1 MQFRA
6 GFVLASLCPRYRYV
20 RIDLDPMR
28 LGRIILL
35 ASLAQ
40 LLGLSA
46 LAAALSEHPAFTKD
60 MSLAE
65 DAQAWHSV
73 LPAATSEV
81 TLSFTHLRPST
92 QAMLAVTALA
102 ETSLRHSVWMVAPA
116 VRTAAVPRPRRHA
129 LLRC

>member
-1 MQFRA
+1 M
-6 GFVLASLCPRYRYV
+6 VPSYRYG
-20 RIDLDPMR
+20 RIDQASMR

-60 MSLAE
+60 VTASE
-65 DAQAWHSV
+65 ESRDWHSL
-73 LPAATSEV
+73 LPAATSEI
-81 TLSFTHLRPST
+81 TLSFTHSRPST
-92 QAMLAVTALA
+92 QAVLAVTALA
-102 ETSLRHSVWMVAPA
+102 ATGFRHSVWMVAPA
-116 VRTAAVPRPRRHA
+116 VRTVAVPRPRRHA

>member
-1 MQFRA
+1 MK
-6 GFVLASLCPRYRYV
+6 
-20 RIDLDPMR
+20 

-46 LAAALSEHPAFTKD
+46 LAAALSEHPAFTKGVNA
-60 MSLAE
+60 SQ
-65 DAQAWHSV
+65 DAQAWQTL
-73 LPAATSEV
+73 LPEAGSEV
-81 TLSFTHLRPST
+81 TLSFTHARPST
-92 QAMLAVTALA
+92 QAVFAVTALA
-102 ETSLRHSVWMVAPA
+102 ETSFKHSVWMVAPA

>member
-1 MQFRA
+1 MQFPA
-6 GFVLASLCPRYRYV
+6 GFVLAVVWPQYRYV
-20 RIDLDPMR
+20 RIDVDPMR

-60 MSLAE
+60 VAAE
-65 DAQAWHSV
+65 DSQAWHSL

-81 TLSFTHLRPST
+81 TLSFTHARASL
-92 QAMLAVTALA
+92 QAVLAVTALSA
-102 ETSLRHSVWMVAPA
+102 TGFKHSVWMVAPA
-116 VRTAAVPRPRRHA
+116 VRTVAVPRPRRHA